1 MILKDVSKLCL
12 DDISNLLFI
21 KQNLFVLDVIDRLKK
36 ELLTDSFFTMT
47 ASQLDKNIG
56 MFKPAPFFDKYN
68 VVLIYK
74 VSMSDVKK
82 VVKLNKNLPLRVI
95 MIMEEGKDIGTLKRD
110 KKLYDSP
117 ELQIVYSNYLGD
129 DYYKNY
135 MYEYLGGE
143 ITPKGLS
150 ALYNRVSPEINR
162 CGWYLQK
169 LKKLISEGAD
179 TPLTPAF
186 INKNVPDLR
195 LFRIEKYLQSL
206 LTGKK
211 QLPIKT
217 LSGILENTTP
227 EIIVRVLIRHFEALI
242 KVSQLKLKGQ
252 LSQQDYWK
260 DISKLKKDN
269 DDLGRIIRNLPG
281 LQESIDIIWS
291 VSSVQLTLIYSYLQT
306 LAVRPKIEEY
316 DLYEFTVLVQ
326 NKEWD
331 YLLEELTK
339 GVNKF
344 ELQNNRIYN

>member
-1 MILKDVSKLCL
+1 MILKDVSKLTL

-21 KQNLFVLDVIDRLKK
+21 KQNLFVLDIIDRLKK

-47 ASQLDKNIG
+47 ASQLDKNIA
-56 MFKPAPFFDKYN
+56 MFKPEPFFDKYN

-82 VVKLNKNLPLRVI
+82 IVKLNRNLPLKVI
-95 MIMEEGKDIGTLKRD
+95 MIMEDGKSISTLKRD
-110 KKLYDSP
+110 KKLYENPD
-117 ELQIVYSNYLGD
+117 LQIVYSNYLGN

-143 ITPKGLS
+143 ITPKALN
-150 ALYNRVSPEINR
+150 ALYNRLSPEINR

-169 LKKLISEGAD
+169 LKKLILEGTD
-179 TPLTPAF
+179 IPLTPTF

-217 LSGILENTTP
+217 LSGILEHTTP
-227 EIIVRVLIRHFEALI
+227 EVILRVLIRHTEALL
-242 KVSQLKLKGQ
+242 KLSQLKLKGK

-269 DDLGRIIRNLPG
+269 DDLSRVIRNLPG
-281 LQESIDIIWS
+281 LQESIDIVWS
-291 VSSVQLTLIYSYLQT
+291 VSSVQLTLIYSYLKT
-306 LAVRPKIEEY
+306 LSVRQNIEEY

-331 YLLEELTK
+331 YLLDELTK

-344 ELQNNRIYN
+344 ELQGDRVYR